1 MKILACVMALA
12 VSAAALPAF
21 AQTNATPPSPNSGP
35 SVNSMPSAAP
45 SAAQAK
51 HKHRKHKSK
60 RKHRHA
66 NRPTAPSF

>member
-1 MKILACVMALA
+1 MKILACMIALA

-21 AQTNATPPSPNSGP
+21 AQPNMAPPSPNGGP
-35 SVNSMPSAAP
+35 SVNSMPSGAP

-51 HKHRKHKSK
+51 HKHRKHKNK

-66 NRPTAPSF
+66 NRPAAPSF